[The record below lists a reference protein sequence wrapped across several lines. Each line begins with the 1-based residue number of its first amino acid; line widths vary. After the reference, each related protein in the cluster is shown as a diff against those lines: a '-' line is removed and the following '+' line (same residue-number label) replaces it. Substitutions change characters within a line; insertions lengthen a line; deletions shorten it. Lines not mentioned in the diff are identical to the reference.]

1 VASLE
6 VMAGCGS
13 SKRKKLAPVLPQDL
27 LRIIFSR
34 LDFHDKIRSGLV
46 CKQWDQFLKTGTL
59 PAKHWD
65 VHYDVDKVVS
75 SRDCAESEVIRGQIT
90 DGIGRYAT
98 LLALS
103 HRRRFYCICK

>member
-1 VASLE
+1 
-6 VMAGCGS
+6 M
-13 SKRKKLAPVLPQDL
+13 LPHDL
-27 LRIIFSR
+27 LRIIFSK

-46 CKQWDQFLKTGTL
+46 CKQWGDFLKTGTL

-75 SRDCAESEVIRGQIT
+75 STNFAESEVIRGQIT

-103 HRRRFYCICK
+103 HRRSF